1 VEYVDEPNFLA
12 KKNAHERDSHI
23 SFEEGP
29 HIYTIDGDSDYM
41 SVTSWNH
48 SHFPKFES
56 DAVITKMMASPRWP
70 KSPYFGMTR
79 EEIKMKWK
87 NDGIVASEAGTMMHY
102 NIECFYNE
110 MKVEDD
116 GSSEWKYF
124 REFEDTIGSKLVP
137 YRTEWM
143 VWDKALRLAGSVDMI
158 FENPD
163 GTLQIYD
170 WKRSKAIKKENK
182 WASALV
188 DCISH
193 LPDSNFWHYSLQL
206 NTYKWI
212 LEKNYGK
219 KVSNMFLVGL
229 HPNNSGNT
237 YLRYEVDSLSKEMT
251 DLIELRKQHTNFG
264 KTSNP
269 FIDTSTM
276 TSIQASETVDK
287 LVDLK
292 NKKKDM
298 LLDMEAMI
306 ETLENKLISYSKES
320 GHNSINGKDYKV
332 TFKEDSNFRMPEKK
346 DLRRYELETTLKE
359 FELWNQIQEMSAYK
373 LKALLKSEDL
383 SEKQKLSILEYMD
396 EETKVKLSL
405 KKL

>member
-1 VEYVDEPNFLA
+1 MNEPSFLA

-41 SVTSWNH
+41 SVTSWN
-48 SHFPKFES
+48 STHFPKFDS
-56 DAVITKMMASPRWP
+56 DVVITKMMASPRWS

-87 NDGIVASEAGTMMHY
+87 NDGIEASEAGTKMHN
-102 NIECFYNE
+102 NIEYFYNE
-110 MKVEDD
+110 MDVEDD
-116 GSSEWKYF
+116 GSLEWKYF
-124 REFEDTIGSKLVP
+124 KEFNESIGPDLDP

-143 VWDKALRLAGSVDMI
+143 VWDKELRLAGSVDML

-170 WKRSKAIKKENK
+170 WKRSKKVVKENR
-182 WASALV
+182 WASAIV

-193 LPDSNFWHYSLQL
+193 LPDSNFWKYSLQL

-219 KVSNMFLVGL
+219 KISNMFLVWL
-229 HPNNSGNT
+229 HPNNPGNS
-237 YLRYEVDSLSKEMT
+237 YLKYEVDSLPKEME
-251 DLIELRKQHTNFG
+251 DLIKLRLSRTNSG
-264 KTSNP
+264 AISNP
-269 FIDTSTM
+269 FVDTSEM
-276 TSIQASETVDK
+276 TAVQASETVDK
-287 LVDLK
+287 LVELK
-292 NKKKDM
+292 SKKKELISDM
-298 LLDMEAMI
+298 DAMLD
-306 ETLENKLISYSKES
+306 TFENKLKNYSKES
-320 GHNSINGKDYKV
+320 GYNSVSGTDYKV
-332 TFKEDSNFRMPEKK
+332 TFNEDSNFKVPEKK

-359 FELWNQIQEMSAYK
+359 LNLWDEIQEMSAYK
-373 LKALLKSEDL
+373 LKSLLKSEEL
-383 SEKQKLSILEYMD
+383 STEQKSSILEYMD
-396 EETKVKLSL
+396 EELKVKLSL

>member
-1 VEYVDEPNFLA
+1 MDDPNFLA

-48 SHFPKFES
+48 SHFPKFDS
-56 DAVITKMMASPRWP
+56 DSVITKMMASPRWP

-87 NDGIVASEAGTMMHY
+87 NDGIVASEAGTKMHY

-124 REFEDTIGSKLVP
+124 KEFEDAIGSKLVP

-143 VWDKALRLAGSVDMI
+143 VWDKELRLAGSVDMT

-229 HPNNSGNT
+229 HPNNTGNT

-251 DLIELRKQHTNFG
+251 NLIELRKQHTNFG
-264 KTSNP
+264 ETSNP

-276 TSIQASETVDK
+276 TATQASETVDK

-298 LLDMEAMI
+298 LSDMEAMI

-320 GHNSINGKDYKV
+320 GHNSVNGKDYKV

>member
-1 VEYVDEPNFLA
+1 MNEPSFLA

-41 SVTSWNH
+41 SVTSWN
-48 SHFPKFES
+48 STHFPKFDS
-56 DAVITKMMASPRWP
+56 DVVITKMMASPRWS

-87 NDGIVASEAGTMMHY
+87 NDGIEASEAGTKMHN
-102 NIECFYNE
+102 NIEYFYNE
-110 MKVEDD
+110 MDVEDD
-116 GSSEWKYF
+116 GSLEWKYF
-124 REFEDTIGSKLVP
+124 KEFNESIGPDLDP

-143 VWDKALRLAGSVDMI
+143 VWDKELRLAGSVDML

-170 WKRSKAIKKENK
+170 WKRSKKVVKENR
-182 WASALV
+182 WASAIV

-193 LPDSNFWHYSLQL
+193 LPDSNFWKYSLQL

-219 KVSNMFLVGL
+219 KISNMFLVWL
-229 HPNNSGNT
+229 HPNNPGNS
-237 YLRYEVDSLSKEMT
+237 YLKYEVDPLPKEME
-251 DLIELRKQHTNFG
+251 DLIKLRLSHTNSG
-264 KTSNP
+264 ATSNP
-269 FIDTSTM
+269 FVDTSEM
-276 TSIQASETVDK
+276 TAVQASETVDK
-287 LVDLK
+287 LVELK
-292 NKKKDM
+292 SKKKELISDM
-298 LLDMEAMI
+298 DAMLD
-306 ETLENKLISYSKES
+306 TFENKLKNYSKES
-320 GHNSINGKDYKV
+320 GYNSVSGTDYKV
-332 TFKEDSNFRMPEKK
+332 TFNEDSNFKVPEKK

-359 FELWNQIQEMSAYK
+359 LNLWDEIQEMSAYK
-373 LKALLKSEDL
+373 LKSLLKSEEL
-383 SEKQKLSILEYMD
+383 STEQKLSILEYMD
-396 EETKVKLSL
+396 EELKVKLSL

>member
-1 VEYVDEPNFLA
+1 VNEPSFLA

-41 SVTSWNH
+41 SVTSWN
-48 SHFPKFES
+48 STHFPKFDS
-56 DAVITKMMASPRWP
+56 DVVITKMMASPRWS

-87 NDGIVASEAGTMMHY
+87 NDGIEASEAGTKMHN
-102 NIECFYNE
+102 NIEYFYNE
-110 MKVEDD
+110 MDVEDD
-116 GSSEWKYF
+116 GSLEWKYF
-124 REFEDTIGSKLVP
+124 KEFNESIGPDLDP

-143 VWDKALRLAGSVDMI
+143 VWDKELRLAGSVDML

-170 WKRSKAIKKENK
+170 WKRSKKVVKENR
-182 WASALV
+182 WASAIV

-193 LPDSNFWHYSLQL
+193 LPDSNFWKYSLQL

-219 KVSNMFLVGL
+219 KISNMFLVWL
-229 HPNNSGNT
+229 HPNNPGNS
-237 YLRYEVDSLSKEMT
+237 YLKYEVDPLPKEME
-251 DLIELRKQHTNFG
+251 DLIKLRLSHTNSG
-264 KTSNP
+264 ATSNP
-269 FIDTSTM
+269 FVDTSEM
-276 TSIQASETVDK
+276 TAVQASETVDK
-287 LVDLK
+287 LVELK
-292 NKKKDM
+292 SKKKELISDM
-298 LLDMEAMI
+298 DAMLD
-306 ETLENKLISYSKES
+306 TFENKLKNYSKES
-320 GHNSINGKDYKV
+320 GYNSVSGTDYKV
-332 TFKEDSNFRMPEKK
+332 TFNEDSNFKVPEKK

-359 FELWNQIQEMSAYK
+359 LNLWDEIQEMSAYK
-373 LKALLKSEDL
+373 LKSLLKSEEL
-383 SEKQKLSILEYMD
+383 STEQKLSILEYMD
-396 EETKVKLSL
+396 EELKVKLSL

>member
-1 VEYVDEPNFLA
+1 VNEPSFLA

-41 SVTSWNH
+41 SVTSWN
-48 SHFPKFES
+48 STHFPKFDS
-56 DAVITKMMASPRWP
+56 DVVITKMMASPRWP

-87 NDGIVASEAGTMMHY
+87 NDGTEASEAGTKMHN

-110 MKVEDD
+110 MDVEDD
-116 GSSEWKYF
+116 GSLEWKYF
-124 REFEDTIGSKLVP
+124 KEFNESIGPDLDP

-143 VWDKALRLAGSVDMI
+143 VWDKELRLAGSVDML

-170 WKRSKAIKKENK
+170 WKRSKKVVKENK
-182 WASALV
+182 WASAIV

-193 LPDSNFWHYSLQL
+193 LPDSNFWKYSLQL

-219 KVSNMFLVGL
+219 KISNMFLVWL
-229 HPNNSGNT
+229 HPNNPGNS
-237 YLRYEVDSLSKEMT
+237 YLKYEVDPLPKEME
-251 DLIELRKQHTNFG
+251 DLIKLRMGHTNSG
-264 KTSNP
+264 ATSNP
-269 FIDTSTM
+269 FTDTSEM
-276 TSIQASETVDK
+276 TSVQASEAVDK
-287 LVDLK
+287 LVELK
-292 NKKKDM
+292 NKKKELISEMDAM
-298 LLDMEAMI
+298 LD
-306 ETLENKLISYSKES
+306 TFENKLITYSKES
-320 GHNSINGKDYKV
+320 GYNSVSGTDYKV
-332 TFKEDSNFRMPEKK
+332 TFNEDSNFKVPEKK

-359 FELWNQIQEMSAYK
+359 LDLWNEIQEMSAYK
-373 LKALLKSEDL
+373 LKSLLKSEEL
-383 SEKQKLSILEYMD
+383 SAEQKISILEYMD
-396 EETKVKLSL
+396 EELKVKLSL

>member
-1 VEYVDEPNFLA
+1 MDDPNFLA
-12 KKNAHERDSHI
+12 KRNAHERDSHI

-41 SVTSWNH
+41 SVTSWN
-48 SHFPKFES
+48 STHFPKFEP

-87 NDGIVASEAGTMMHY
+87 NDGIEASEAGTKMHY

-110 MKVEDD
+110 MQVEDD
-116 GSSEWKYF
+116 GSLEWQYF
-124 REFEDTIGSKLVP
+124 KEFNEEVGSKLMP

-143 VWDKALRLAGSVDMI
+143 VWDKDLRLAGSVDML

-170 WKRSKAIKKENK
+170 WKRSKKIVKENK
-182 WASALV
+182 WASAIV
-188 DCISH
+188 DSISH
-193 LPDSNFWHYSLQL
+193 LPDANFWKYSLQL

-219 KVSNMFLVGL
+219 KVSNMFLVWL
-229 HPNNSGNT
+229 HPNNKGNS
-237 YLRYEVDSLSKEMT
+237 YLRFEVDSLSKEME
-251 DLIELRKQHTNFG
+251 DLIKLRMRHTNSG
-264 KTSNP
+264 EISNP
-269 FIDTSTM
+269 FIDTSSM
-276 TSIQASETVDK
+276 SAIQASEAVDK
-287 LVDLK
+287 LVELK
-292 NKKKDM
+292 NKKREM
-298 LLDMEAMI
+298 VLDVEAMI
-306 ETLENKLISYSKES
+306 ETFENKLINYSKES
-320 GHNSINGKDYKV
+320 GHNSVNGKDYKV
-332 TFKEDSNFRMPEKK
+332 TFKEDSNFKMPEKK
-346 DLRRYELETTLKE
+346 DLRRYELETTIKE
-359 FELWNQIQEMSAYK
+359 LELWGQIQEMSAYK
-373 LKALLKSEDL
+373 LKSLLKSDDL

-396 EETKVKLSL
+396 EETKIKLSL

>member
-1 VEYVDEPNFLA
+1 MDEPNFLS
-12 KKNAHERDSHI
+12 KKNAHDRDSHI

-48 SHFPKFES
+48 SHFPKFDS
-56 DAVITKMMASPRWP
+56 DSVITKMMASPRWP

-87 NDGIVASEAGTMMHY
+87 NDGIVASEAGTKMHY

-110 MKVEDD
+110 MEVEDD

-124 REFEDTIGSKLVP
+124 KEFEDTIGSKLAP

-143 VWDKALRLAGSVDMI
+143 VWDKELRLAGSVDMI

-229 HPNNSGNT
+229 HPNNTGNT
-237 YLRYEVDSLSKEMT
+237 FLRYEVDSLSKEMI

-264 KTSNP
+264 ETSNP

-276 TSIQASETVDK
+276 TAIQASETVDK

-292 NKKKDM
+292 NKKKEM
-298 LLDMEAMI
+298 LSDMEAMI
-306 ETLENKLISYSKES
+306 ETLENKLINYSKES
-320 GHNSINGKDYKV
+320 GHNSVNGKDYKV
-332 TFKEDSNFRMPEKK
+332 TFKEDSNFKMPEKK
-346 DLRRYELETTLKE
+346 DLRRYELETTIKE
-359 FELWNQIQEMSAYK
+359 LELWDQIQEMSAYK
-373 LKALLKSEDL
+373 LKSLLKSEDL

-396 EETKVKLSL
+396 EETKINLSL

>member
-1 VEYVDEPNFLA
+1 MDDLNFLA

-41 SVTSWNH
+41 SVTSWNNT
-48 SHFPKFES
+48 HFPKFEP

-70 KSPYFGMTR
+70 QSPYFGMAR

-87 NDGIVASEAGTMMHY
+87 NDGIEASEAGTKLHY

-110 MKVEDD
+110 MQVEDD
-116 GSSEWKYF
+116 GSLEWKYF
-124 REFEDTIGSKLVP
+124 KEFNEEVGSKLTP

-143 VWDKALRLAGSVDMI
+143 VWDKALRLAGSVDML

-170 WKRSKAIKKENK
+170 WKRSKKIVKENK
-182 WASALV
+182 WSSAIV
-188 DCISH
+188 DSISH
-193 LPDSNFWHYSLQL
+193 LPDANFWKYSLQL

-219 KVSNMFLVGL
+219 KVSNMFLVWL
-229 HPNNSGNT
+229 HPNNKGNS
-237 YLRYEVDSLSKEMT
+237 YLRFEVDSLSKEME
-251 DLIELRKQHTNFG
+251 DLIKLRMQHTNSG
-264 KTSNP
+264 GISNP
-269 FIDTSTM
+269 LIDTSSM
-276 TSIQASETVDK
+276 SASQASEAVDK
-287 LVDLK
+287 LVELK
-292 NKKKDM
+292 NKKKEM
-298 LLDMEAMI
+298 VLDVEAMI
-306 ETLENKLISYSKES
+306 ETFENKLINYSKES
-320 GHNSINGKDYKV
+320 GHNSVNGKDYKV
-332 TFKEDSNFRMPEKK
+332 TFKKDSNFKIPEKK
-346 DLRRYELETTLKE
+346 DLRRYELETTIKE
-359 FELWNQIQEMSAYK
+359 LELWDQIQEMSAYK
-373 LKALLKSEDL
+373 LKSLLKSDDL
-383 SEKQKLSILEYMD
+383 SENHKLSILEYMD

>member
-1 VEYVDEPNFLA
+1 MNEPSFLA

-41 SVTSWNH
+41 SVTSWN
-48 SHFPKFES
+48 STHFPKFDS
-56 DAVITKMMASPRWP
+56 DVVITKMMASPRWS

-87 NDGIVASEAGTMMHY
+87 NDGIEASEAGTKMHN
-102 NIECFYNE
+102 NIEYFYNE
-110 MKVEDD
+110 MDVEDD
-116 GSSEWKYF
+116 GSLEWKYF
-124 REFEDTIGSKLVP
+124 KEFNESIGPDLDP

-143 VWDKALRLAGSVDMI
+143 VWDKELRLAGSVDML

-170 WKRSKAIKKENK
+170 WKRSKKVVKENR
-182 WASALV
+182 WASAIV

-193 LPDSNFWHYSLQL
+193 LPDSNFWKYSLQL

-219 KVSNMFLVGL
+219 KISNMFLVWL
-229 HPNNSGNT
+229 HPNNPGNS
-237 YLRYEVDSLSKEMT
+237 YLKYEVDPLPKEME
-251 DLIELRKQHTNFG
+251 DLIKLRLSHTNSG
-264 KTSNP
+264 ATSNP
-269 FIDTSTM
+269 FVDTSEM
-276 TSIQASETVDK
+276 TAVQASETVDK
-287 LVDLK
+287 LVELK
-292 NKKKDM
+292 TKKKELISDM
-298 LLDMEAMI
+298 DAMLD
-306 ETLENKLISYSKES
+306 TFENKLKNYSKES
-320 GHNSINGKDYKV
+320 GYNSVSGTDYKV
-332 TFKEDSNFRMPEKK
+332 TFNEDSNFKVPEKK

-359 FELWNQIQEMSAYK
+359 LNLWDEIQEMSAYK
-373 LKALLKSEDL
+373 LKSLLKSEEL
-383 SEKQKLSILEYMD
+383 STEQKLSILEYMD
-396 EETKVKLSL
+396 EELKVKLSL

>member
-1 VEYVDEPNFLA
+1 MNEPSFLA

-41 SVTSWNH
+41 SVTSWN
-48 SHFPKFES
+48 STHFPKFDS
-56 DAVITKMMASPRWP
+56 DVVITKMMASPRWS

-87 NDGIVASEAGTMMHY
+87 NDGIEASEAGTKMHN
-102 NIECFYNE
+102 NIEYFYNE
-110 MKVEDD
+110 MDVEDD
-116 GSSEWKYF
+116 GSLEWKYF
-124 REFEDTIGSKLVP
+124 KEFNESIGPDLDP

-143 VWDKALRLAGSVDMI
+143 VWDKELRLAGSVDML

-170 WKRSKAIKKENK
+170 WKRSKKVVKENR
-182 WASALV
+182 WASAIV

-193 LPDSNFWHYSLQL
+193 LPDSNFWKYSLQL

-219 KVSNMFLVGL
+219 KISNMFLVWL
-229 HPNNSGNT
+229 HPNNPGNS
-237 YLRYEVDSLSKEMT
+237 YLKYEVDPLPKEME
-251 DLIELRKQHTNFG
+251 DLIKLRLSHTNSG
-264 KTSNP
+264 ATSNP
-269 FIDTSTM
+269 FVDTSEM
-276 TSIQASETVDK
+276 TAVQASETVDK
-287 LVDLK
+287 LVELK
-292 NKKKDM
+292 SKKKELISDM
-298 LLDMEAMI
+298 DAMLD
-306 ETLENKLISYSKES
+306 TFENKLINYSKES
-320 GHNSINGKDYKV
+320 GYNSVSGTDYKV
-332 TFKEDSNFRMPEKK
+332 TFNEDSNFKVPEKK

-359 FELWNQIQEMSAYK
+359 LNLWDEIQEMSAYK
-373 LKALLKSEDL
+373 LKSLLKSEEL
-383 SEKQKLSILEYMD
+383 STEQKLSILEYMD
-396 EETKVKLSL
+396 EELKVKLSL

>member
-1 VEYVDEPNFLA
+1 MNEPSFLA

-41 SVTSWNH
+41 SVTSWN
-48 SHFPKFES
+48 STHFPKFDS
-56 DAVITKMMASPRWP
+56 DVVITKMMASPRWS

-87 NDGIVASEAGTMMHY
+87 NDGIEASEAGTKMHN
-102 NIECFYNE
+102 NIEYFYNE
-110 MKVEDD
+110 MDVEDD
-116 GSSEWKYF
+116 GSLEWKYF
-124 REFEDTIGSKLVP
+124 KEFNESIGPDLDP

-143 VWDKALRLAGSVDMI
+143 VWDKELRLAGSVDML

-170 WKRSKAIKKENK
+170 WKRSKKVVKENR
-182 WASALV
+182 WASAIV

-193 LPDSNFWHYSLQL
+193 LPDSNFWKYSLQL

-219 KVSNMFLVGL
+219 KISNMFLVWL
-229 HPNNSGNT
+229 HPNNPGNS
-237 YLRYEVDSLSKEMT
+237 YLKYEVDSLPKEME
-251 DLIELRKQHTNFG
+251 DLIKLRLSHTNSG
-264 KTSNP
+264 ATSNP
-269 FIDTSTM
+269 FVDTSEM
-276 TSIQASETVDK
+276 TAVQASETVDK
-287 LVDLK
+287 LVELK
-292 NKKKDM
+292 SKKKELISDM
-298 LLDMEAMI
+298 DAMLD
-306 ETLENKLISYSKES
+306 TFENKLKNYSKES
-320 GHNSINGKDYKV
+320 GYNSVSGTDYKV
-332 TFKEDSNFRMPEKK
+332 TFNEDSNFKVPEKK

-359 FELWNQIQEMSAYK
+359 LNLWDEIQEMSAYK
-373 LKALLKSEDL
+373 LKSLLKSEEL
-383 SEKQKLSILEYMD
+383 STEQKLSILEYMD
-396 EETKVKLSL
+396 EELKVKLSL